1 MSFQRKMQRNI
12 WKHIGNKKGKRFFNR
27 FPLIYANNEPKS
39 VLARDLGDC
48 RDNLRNSRSV
58 FLIVGKENKE
68 PMGQNLSF
76 RKNNR
81 RKKKKKPQMKK
92 KNHLKFTNRS
102 KKLKFEKK
110 NYHIT
115 KNSLILA
122 GEILCVCLVAVL
134 LIAFFGHR
142 VSNAGDAMS
151 PAIENGEV
159 VLVDRLIVD
168 MKTPSRGTV
177 VAFRPD
183 GNREVHLLIR
193 RIVGLP
199 GETIQIKDGTVY
211 INGKEQKKHIHVS
224 EIKDAGIASDEIK
237 LGKDEYFVLG
247 DNEESG
253 EDSRSETVGV
263 VKADEI
269 YGKVWFNVSS
279 GEHFGFVKR

>member
-1 MSFQRKMQRNI
+1 MYIVPF
-12 WKHIGNKKGKRFFNR
+12 
-27 FPLIYANNEPKS
+27 LIAYASNEPKS
-39 VLARDLGDC
+39 VLARGLGDC

-122 GEILCVCLVAVL
+122 GEIL
-134 LIAFFGHR
+134 
-142 VSNAGDAMS
+142 
-151 PAIENGEV
+151 NGEV

-224 EIKDAGIASDEIK
+224 EIKDAGIASDQIK

>member
-1 MSFQRKMQRNI
+1 MYIVPF
-12 WKHIGNKKGKRFFNR
+12 
-27 FPLIYANNEPKS
+27 LIAYASNEPKS

-122 GEILCVCLVAVL
+122 GAILCVCLVAVL

-151 PAIENGEV
+151 PTIENGEV

-199 GETIQIKDGTVY
+199 GETIQIKDGMIY
-211 INGKEQKKHIHVS
+211 IDGEIYLEKKDYPAMT
-224 EIKDAGIASDEIK
+224 DAGLAEEPIT
-237 LGKDEYFVLG
+237 LGTNQYFVLG
-247 DNEESG
+247 DNRNNS
-253 EDSRSETVGV
+253 EDSRYADVGV
-263 VKADEI
+263 VSGKNIE
-269 YGKVWFNVSS
+269 GKVWFVLSPS
-279 GEHFGFVKR
+279 DHMGLVK

>member
-1 MSFQRKMQRNI
+1 MYIVPF
-12 WKHIGNKKGKRFFNR
+12 
-27 FPLIYANNEPKS
+27 LIAYASNEPKS

-76 RKNNR
+76 R
-81 RKKKKKPQMKK
+81 KK

-151 PAIENGEV
+151 PTIENGEV

>member
-1 MSFQRKMQRNI
+1 MYIVPF
-12 WKHIGNKKGKRFFNR
+12 
-27 FPLIYANNEPKS
+27 LIAYASNEPKS

-48 RDNLRNSRSV
+48 RDNLRNLRSV

-81 RKKKKKPQMKK
+81 RKKKKKPQI
-92 KNHLKFTNRS
+92 
-102 KKLKFEKK
+102 KK

-115 KNSLILA
+115 KNTLILA

-151 PAIENGEV
+151 PTIENGEV

-224 EIKDAGIASDEIK
+224 EIKDAGIASDKIK

>member
-1 MSFQRKMQRNI
+1 MYIVPF
-12 WKHIGNKKGKRFFNR
+12 
-27 FPLIYANNEPKS
+27 LIAYASNEPKS
-39 VLARDLGDC
+39 VLARGLGDC

-199 GETIQIKDGTVY
+199 GETIQIKDGMIY
-211 INGKEQKKHIHVS
+211 IDGEIYLEKKDYPAMT
-224 EIKDAGIASDEIK
+224 DAGLAEEPIT
-237 LGKDEYFVLG
+237 LGTNQYFVLG
-247 DNEESG
+247 DNRNNS
-253 EDSRSETVGV
+253 EDSRYADVGV
-263 VKADEI
+263 VRGKNIE
-269 YGKVWFNVSS
+269 GKVWFVLSPS
-279 GEHFGFVKR
+279 DHMGLVK

>member
-1 MSFQRKMQRNI
+1 MYIVPF
-12 WKHIGNKKGKRFFNR
+12 
-27 FPLIYANNEPKS
+27 LIAYASNEPKS

-48 RDNLRNSRSV
+48 RDNLKKGKRSV

-76 RKNNR
+76 RKR
-81 RKKKKKPQMKK
+81 ITEERKKKKPQMKK

-122 GEILCVCLVAVL
+122 GEILCVCPVAVL

-151 PAIENGEV
+151 PTIENGEV

-177 VAFRPD
+177 VAFRPM
-183 GNREVHLLIR
+183 
-193 RIVGLP
+193 
-199 GETIQIKDGTVY
+199 ETAKFI
-211 INGKEQKKHIHVS
+211 
-224 EIKDAGIASDEIK
+224 
-237 LGKDEYFVLG
+237 F
-247 DNEESG
+247 
-253 EDSRSETVGV
+253 
-263 VKADEI
+263 
-269 YGKVWFNVSS
+269 
-279 GEHFGFVKR
+279 

>member
-1 MSFQRKMQRNI
+1 MYIVPF
-12 WKHIGNKKGKRFFNR
+12 
-27 FPLIYANNEPKS
+27 LIAYASNEPKS

-122 GEILCVCLVAVL
+122 GEMIILL
-134 LIAFFGHR
+134 F
-142 VSNAGDAMS
+142 
-151 PAIENGEV
+151 
-159 VLVDRLIVD
+159 
-168 MKTPSRGTV
+168 
-177 VAFRPD
+177 
-183 GNREVHLLIR
+183 
-193 RIVGLP
+193 
-199 GETIQIKDGTVY
+199 
-211 INGKEQKKHIHVS
+211 
-224 EIKDAGIASDEIK
+224 K
-237 LGKDEYFVLG
+237 L
-247 DNEESG
+247 
-253 EDSRSETVGV
+253 
-263 VKADEI
+263 
-269 YGKVWFNVSS
+269 
-279 GEHFGFVKR
+279 

>member
-1 MSFQRKMQRNI
+1 MYIVPF
-12 WKHIGNKKGKRFFNR
+12 
-27 FPLIYANNEPKS
+27 LIAYASNEPKS

-151 PAIENGEV
+151 PTIENGEI

-199 GETIQIKDGTVY
+199 GETIQIKRRPLL
-211 INGKEQKKHIHVS
+211 S
-224 EIKDAGIASDEIK
+224 
-237 LGKDEYFVLG
+237 
-247 DNEESG
+247 
-253 EDSRSETVGV
+253 
-263 VKADEI
+263 
-269 YGKVWFNVSS
+269 
-279 GEHFGFVKR
+279 

>member
-1 MSFQRKMQRNI
+1 MRGTITELVYCPFSYSLREQRAKVR
-12 WKHIGNKKGKRFFNR
+12 
-27 FPLIYANNEPKS
+27 ACNETL
-39 VLARDLGDC
+39 VTAAI
-48 RDNLRNSRSV
+48 NLRNSRSV

-183 GNREVHLLIR
+183 GNREVHLSIR

-199 GETIQIKDGTVY
+199 GRDCPDQGRNRLY
-211 INGKEQKKHIHVS
+211 
-224 EIKDAGIASDEIK
+224 
-237 LGKDEYFVLG
+237 
-247 DNEESG
+247 
-253 EDSRSETVGV
+253 
-263 VKADEI
+263 
-269 YGKVWFNVSS
+269 
-279 GEHFGFVKR
+279 

>member
-1 MSFQRKMQRNI
+1 
-12 WKHIGNKKGKRFFNR
+12 
-27 FPLIYANNEPKS
+27 
-39 VLARDLGDC
+39 
-48 RDNLRNSRSV
+48 
-58 FLIVGKENKE
+58 
-68 PMGQNLSF
+68 MGQNLSF

-92 KNHLKFTNRS
+92 KSHLKFTNRS

-110 NYHIT
+110 DYHIT
-115 KNSLILA
+115 KSSLILA

-151 PAIENGEV
+151 PTIENGEV

-168 MKTPSRGTV
+168 MKAPSRGTV
-177 VAFRPD
+177 VAFRPN
-183 GNREVHLLIR
+183 GNREVHLSIR

-199 GETIQIKDGTVY
+199 GETVQIKDGTVY

>member
-1 MSFQRKMQRNI
+1 MYIVPF
-12 WKHIGNKKGKRFFNR
+12 
-27 FPLIYANNEPKS
+27 LIAYASNEPKS

-151 PAIENGEV
+151 PTIENGEV

-211 INGKEQKKHIHVS
+211 INGKEISKFRIGNAFLGFDVL
-224 EIKDAGIASDEIK
+224 DGDNDIK
-237 LGKDEYFVLG
+237 LVYKIPYLG
-247 DNEESG
+247 LGLFISC
-253 EDSRSETVGV
+253 SSVILLSL
-263 VKADEI
+263 EI
-269 YGKVWFNVSS
+269 YLLRKKS
-279 GEHFGFVKR
+279 H